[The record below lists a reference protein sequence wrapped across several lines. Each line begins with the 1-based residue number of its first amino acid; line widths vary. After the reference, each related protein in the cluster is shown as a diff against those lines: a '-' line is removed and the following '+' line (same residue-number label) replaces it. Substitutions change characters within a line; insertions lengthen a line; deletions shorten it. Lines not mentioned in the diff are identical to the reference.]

1 MVGQH
6 FSILG
11 CVKMIQ
17 KGYGRQRRQRQVTEL
32 LAKELLSLSSLF
44 QYQELMSIVGENSQ
58 TDLTFQQIS
67 RLITSYQSTLTT
79 VDLYQI
85 QGTGFTGDGLQGRS
99 RDFLPSNL

>member
-1 MVGQH
+1 MRKDDPEGD
-6 FSILG
+6 
-11 CVKMIQ
+11 
-17 KGYGRQRRQRQVTEL
+17 YGRQRRQRQVTEL

-44 QYQELMSIVGENSQ
+44 QYQELMSIVGENGQ

-85 QGTGFTGDGLQGRS
+85 QGQALREMDCKEKQGFLTKQSLMRNDS
-99 RDFLPSNL
+99 